1 MAYDTRNADEVTV
14 QLELDNGE
22 VVQARYKSLN
32 NNILSDIYGH
42 KRSTENECQADFPS
56 ASPLKNYL
64 IQDLKSQI
72 VTLANCLRQSLNSTR
87 SEFGDSILTWPNQS
101 G

>member
-42 KRSTENECQADFPS
+42 KRSTENEC
-56 ASPLKNYL
+56 
-64 IQDLKSQI
+64 
-72 VTLANCLRQSLNSTR
+72 
-87 SEFGDSILTWPNQS
+87 
-101 G
+101 